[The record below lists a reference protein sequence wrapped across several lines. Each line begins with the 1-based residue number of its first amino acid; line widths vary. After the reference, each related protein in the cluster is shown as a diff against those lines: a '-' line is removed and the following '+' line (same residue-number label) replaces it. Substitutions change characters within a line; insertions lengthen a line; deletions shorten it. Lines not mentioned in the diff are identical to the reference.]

1 VVQYAAL
8 LVAFDSHST
17 ALLART
23 PARSVARL
31 QPRHLV
37 HVGLHI
43 VDYFEMAI
51 VPATY
56 AAGVGV
62 LVVDA
67 AGSAVARAPQP
78 NHAASTA

>member
-1 VVQYAAL
+1 MVHSAAL

-43 VDYFEMAI
+43 DDYLEMAT
-51 VPATY
+51 VPATF
-56 AAGVGV
+56 AAGVEV

-67 AGSAVARAPQP
+67 AGSAVAGAPQSNP
-78 NHAASTA
+78 AASTP